1 MTWMPGNNTIVS
13 ASAQATGT
21 DWVIGGLMLAPG
33 DGAIV
38 FDGVTPSIAD
48 TGNVLLN
55 GSTLIPGSGL
65 ENTAGLLW
73 LDGQIAGDASTAI
86 NGVNRGVADTV
97 VFGNYTNAGTTII
110 NAGTLSIVGNL
121 DNSGTLLG
129 AVDTGPGVRGGGDE
143 PVAGDGMAIGG
154 DYTIGIDASLQMIDF
169 GWTLGV
175 GGNLDCAINDNAR
188 FNMREATISMTGLGS
203 NSQTFEL
210 MSADLGAVMD
220 GLDAALAGNY
230 PVRTLKVKSGTTV
243 TLVDLHDNANDGAG
257 SCEALYV
264 ENLIVQTGG
273 TLSTNGCPVY
283 AVNAVVDGV
292 LKGEVTPIEE
302 ATCSG
307 DIFGD
312 DGTVN
317 IHDLLTLIA
326 AWGSN
331 DATADI
337 NNDNTV
343 NIADLL
349 ILIATWG
356 DCP

>member
-1 MTWMPGNNTIVS
+1 V
-13 ASAQATGT
+13 
-21 DWVIGGLMLAPG
+21 LL
-33 DGAIV
+33 
-38 FDGVTPSIAD
+38 PSI
-48 TGNVLLN
+48 TQSV
-55 GSTLIPGSGL
+55 IV
-65 ENTAGLLW
+65 
-73 LDGQIAGDASTAI
+73 GDASTAI

-264 ENLIVQTGG
+264 ENLIVQLGG
-273 TLSTNGCPVY
+273 TLVTGGCNVY
-283 AVNAVVDGV
+283 AVNSVIDGV
-292 LKGEVTPIEE
+292 VKGVVTPI
-302 ATCSG
+302 G
-307 DIFGD
+307 DIPDCPSDISGN
-312 DGTVN
+312 DGVVS
-317 IHDLLTLIA
+317 IEDLLTLIA
-326 AWGSN
+326 AFGTSDPN
-331 DATADI
+331 ADI
-337 NNDNTV
+337 NNDNIV
-343 NIADLL
+343 DIADLL
-349 ILIATWG
+349 LLIAAFG
-356 DCP
+356 DCPQ